1 MPPIYIVSVSIFS
14 RSYAGMES
22 KGQASSFLLTDYSIE
37 LENLLVGIDSKFAL
51 ALVSTDALLDVVVGL
66 EVSETCLLRFFL
78 LHFLF

>member
-14 RSYAGMES
+14 RSYVDKKPRA
-22 KGQASSFLLTDYSIE
+22 QASRFLIPEWSLALIH
-37 LENLLVGIDSKFAL
+37 LLVGIDSEFAL
-51 ALVSTDALLDVVVGL
+51 AFVSTDALLDVVVGL